1 VFEKSQLGQKGVVTL
16 MSELLSRNVCRL
28 KDDMSVITF
37 SDSSPGDCVSLPCS
51 TNLTSSDDLT
61 TEIVE
66 TSSARGGK
74 EKEKV

>member
-1 VFEKSQLGQKGVVTL
+1 
-16 MSELLSRNVCRL
+16 
-28 KDDMSVITF
+28 MSVITF
-37 SDSSPGDCVSLPCS
+37 SDSSPGDCVSIPCS

-74 EKEKV
+74 EKEKFDETKLESLPFSTFENHNRI